1 MINLCFYLFSHSS
14 SLPSLSDS
22 FFKII
27 SCFFLFLFVFSFIS
41 LMCFWNEFSFYG
53 FLAALKSVMEM
64 KYYGV
69 FFQVT
74 SKHMCMCTKHYKAKR
89 HCKACKSLH
98 LGISFSIFVLCMYLY
113 LLKCVLFSVSVYI
126 VEVRNSRVTKSSYET
141 QLRKMTS
148 HFELLTWSGK
158 IKTYTSSY

>member
-1 MINLCFYLFSHSS
+1 M
-14 SLPSLSDS
+14 
-22 FFKII
+22 
-27 SCFFLFLFVFSFIS
+27 FFLISFCFLIYIPYVFLEWI
-41 LMCFWNEFSFYG
+41 SFYG

-126 VEVRNSRVTKSSYET
+126 VEVRNSRVTKSSYEA